1 MHFPVG
7 NRNVS
12 KSRIANKSMQGRK
25 INISYRNI
33 SVLVQSTFG
42 MLVALTVCGEPWHES
57 VDPAS
62 RGGGEKSP
70 LGSSGV

>member
-1 MHFPVG
+1 M
-7 NRNVS
+7 S
-12 KSRIANKSMQGRK
+12 KSRSANESVQGRK
-25 INISYRNI
+25 INIFYRSI
-33 SVLVQSTFG
+33 FVLVQSTFA
-42 MLVALTVCGEPWHES
+42 MLVALTVCEEPWHES

>member
-1 MHFPVG
+1 MT
-7 NRNVS
+7 
-12 KSRIANKSMQGRK
+12 KSRSANKSVQGRK
-25 INISYRNI
+25 INISYRSI
-33 SVLVQSTFG
+33 FVLVQSTFA
-42 MLVALTVCGEPWHES
+42 MLVALTVYGEPWHES